1 MAYIQQR
8 GERKYKITV
17 CNGYTT
23 TGKKRMQARTIDVP
37 KEVPKDAAPTDG
49 CAEDLHTHLSKQS
62 DVLFVVMVKIDAT
75 AVGVVGSV
83 HILQCL
89 FKLLCKEGTAVVFG
103 LYLFPIPAGIQIP
116 QILGGYSFAP
126 VLKAAFCL
134 GAGDCTAPQKTFLKS
149 LFHA

>member
-1 MAYIQQR
+1 MQHS
-8 GERKYKITV
+8 
-17 CNGYTT
+17 
-23 TGKKRMQARTIDVP
+23 GKNLDAVLLAFLEHAAIVRDSLSIGLRIVAIG
-37 KEVPKDAAPTDG
+37 KDAAPTDG

-62 DVLFVVMVKIDAT
+62 DVLFVVMVKIDAA

-89 FKLLCKEGTAVVFG
+89 FKLLCREGTAVVFG

-126 VLKAAFCL
+126 VPKAAFCL